1 MYRRSIVIAISI
13 FLLLSVI
20 AYADFS
26 FSKVGTS
33 GMKFLQIGV
42 DAKSTAM
49 GTAVAA
55 TGNDISALYWNPAG
69 IVNLSNNNVIA
80 GYTKWFSD
88 IQYTYFGYTMNMGLN
103 GAFGLQ
109 FAMLGMGQ
117 MSETTVEHPEG
128 TGKTFSASDMLFGI
142 SYSRN
147 FTDKFSFGF
156 TAKYIMETI
165 WDMSA
170 STIGIDIGVLYQT
183 GVENLRIGGVM
194 KNFGGQAQFTGRHLD
209 DQIIYTDPNT
219 GLIIPGYNITA
230 RTAPFTLPTEFRI
243 GMAYDWVHTEA
254 NVFTTSVE
262 FSHPNDGEERV
273 YVGIEDV
280 ISNIFALRVGYKY
293 RHNESLYRPKND
305 ILGQL
310 TGFSAGA
317 GVHIDMNQFKIN
329 MGYSAANYDRLGI
342 VHRVTLGLGF

>member
-1 MYRRSIVIAISI
+1 MYRRNIIIAISL
-13 FLLLSVI
+13 FLLLSI
-20 AYADFS
+20 ATYADFA
-26 FSKVGTS
+26 FSKVGTA

-42 DAKSTAM
+42 DARSTAM

-80 GYTKWFSD
+80 GYTRWFSD
-88 IQYTYFGYTMNMGLN
+88 IQYTYFGYTMDMGLN

-117 MSETTVEHPEG
+117 MNETTIEYPEG
-128 TGKTFSASDMLFGI
+128 TGKTFSSSDMLFGI
-142 SYSRN
+142 SYSKN
-147 FTDKFSFGF
+147 FTDKFAFGF

-165 WDMSA
+165 WDLSA

-194 KNFGGQAQFTGRHLD
+194 RNFGGQAQFTGRQLD
-209 DQIIYTDPNT
+209 NQITYNDPNT
-219 GLIIPGYNITA
+219 GLVIPGYNITA
-230 RTAPFTLPTEFRI
+230 QTTPFTLPTEFRI
-243 GMAYDWVHTEA
+243 GMVYDWVHTET
-254 NVFTTSVE
+254 NVFATSVE
-262 FSHPNDGEERV
+262 FTHPNDGEERV
-273 YVGIEDV
+273 FVGIEDV

-293 RHNESLYRPKND
+293 RHNEFMHRPEKE

-310 TGFSAGA
+310 TGISAGA

-329 MGYSAANYDRLGI
+329 VDYSAANYDRLGI